1 MAVQFILGASGAG
14 KTEYLYQTVIRQA
27 AEHLDTT
34 YYFLVPEQFTLQ
46 TQKDLAMRHPAGGIF
61 NIDVISLARLSHKV
75 FEELGGE
82 KRTILKDIGKS
93 MVIKRIL
100 NECAD
105 KLALFSSNVLQSGF
119 VEEVK
124 SLLSELY
131 QYGIGEQQLREMI
144 EKTGD
149 SPLLCKKLNDVLILY
164 QAFERF
170 LGERYMTSEGIYDV
184 LAECIEESNLLKKCV
199 IVMDGF
205 TGFTPSQY
213 ALLKKLMQQ
222 AENLYLAFTLEE
234 GAYRRMERAG
244 MPRSHELFYMSCRSL
259 KQVEE
264 LARDAKCEV
273 LPPVFPKPERTRY
286 QEGSLLA
293 HLEHQLFRYPVQP
306 MKEEAYKQA
315 AFTEGG
321 CTPELVLQEEA
332 GSREECRFAA
342 TEAARLI
349 QEEGYRYRDIAVICS
364 DITAYGE
371 RLLQEFE
378 KAGLPAFLDYKKN
391 MSENLCADY
400 LRATLKIAEQGLTT
414 ENVISYLKNILSGWQ
429 PEDVWIL
436 ENYCLA
442 VGVKGWQFSHE
453 WKKTYRTHTE
463 ISLSKLNELRV
474 RVVEELSPVLTL
486 FGKKDATVKE
496 WTTGLFFFLKE
507 RRVEQRL
514 RSMQEE
520 FLKQGDRLRA
530 REYAQVYRVL
540 LELFDQLVELMP
552 EEHLTKKEYRE
563 LVETGLHEAKVGL
576 VPTGSEQIVIGDME
590 RTRLKDIRAL
600 FFLGVNDG
608 RIPAPGGGRGILSDK
623 DRKQLLEG
631 NLELSPDSAAKA
643 CFGQFYLY
651 MNMTKP
657 KEHLYLTYAR
667 VGDDGKSARI
677 SYLIGKVKALF
688 PELSIGVTKESS
700 AEALVQND
708 LGRRAFLDGLRKF
721 AAGEAEEEFAELYRF
736 FSAHAGEKE
745 KERLLMA
752 AAARQE
758 REQLQTETAK
768 RLYGERLLGSV
779 TRLEQY
785 AACAFAHF
793 LKYGLMLEERKEY
806 ELAAPD
812 VGNLYHDA
820 LKRFGEELL
829 ARGTLWQE
837 IDPEERNI
845 LAGQCARA
853 AVEDYM
859 NDIFASSSKNAYMVQ
874 RVERTLKRTVEVL
887 SEQLN
892 GSGFTPAGF
901 EEEFYHTDRNLS
913 LYGKIDRY
921 DTCEIDGKRY
931 IKIVDYKS
939 GIKDFEPERLYYG
952 LTMQLA
958 TYMTAAVER
967 FQGIPAAMF
976 YYHIDNPI
984 VDKSDNPKLEILK
997 KLRVK
1002 GLVNEKTKV
1011 IQNLDHAFLDAA
1023 GGLAASVK
1031 SFRIPVETDKEG
1043 HLKKSSKVADAERFA
1058 QISDFVFDKLSKEGQ
1073 QILEGDVRIAPYRLG
1088 NSNACEYCS
1097 YTAVC
1102 GFDKRNG
1109 STYRVLPHKTDEEA
1123 WDAIKNSNRPDD
1135 ARLKFRMM

>member
-1 MAVQFILGASGAG
+1 MAVQFILGASGSG
-14 KTEYLYQTVIRQA
+14 KTEYLYQTVIQLA
-27 AEHLDTT
+27 AGHPDTT

-46 TQKDLAMRHPAGGIF
+46 TQKDLAVRHPAGGIF

-82 KRTILKDIGKS
+82 RRTVLKDIGKS
-93 MVIKRIL
+93 MVVKRIL

-105 KLALFSSNVLQSGF
+105 KLSLFSSNVLQSGF

-144 EKTGD
+144 EKTAD

-164 QAFERF
+164 QAFDRF

-184 LAECIEESNLLKKCV
+184 LAECIEESRLLKKCV

-222 AENLYLAFTLEE
+222 AQDVYLAFTLEE
-234 GAYRRMERAG
+234 GAYRRMEKNG

-264 LARDAKCEV
+264 LASEAKCKV
-273 LPPVFPKPERTRY
+273 LPPIFPKPERTRY
-286 QEGSLLA
+286 QEGSILA

-306 MKEEAYKQA
+306 MKEEAYSRALSAKRTLEEEKQA
-315 AFTEGG
+315 A
-321 CTPELVLQEEA
+321 PELVLYEA
-332 GSREECRFAA
+332 SGGTEECRFAA

-349 QEEGYRYRDIAVICS
+349 QEEGFRYRDIAVICS
-364 DITAYGE
+364 DITVYGE
-371 RLLQEFE
+371 SLMQEFE

-400 LRATLKIAEQGLTT
+400 LRAVLKIAEQGITA

-429 PEDVWIL
+429 PEDVWAL

-442 VGVKGWQFSHE
+442 VGIKGWQFSHE
-453 WKKTYRTHTE
+453 WKKVYRTRTDV
-463 ISLSKLNELRV
+463 SLSKLNELRS
-474 RVVEELSPVLTL
+474 RVIEELSPVLTL
-486 FGKKDATVKE
+486 FGQKNATVKD

-507 RRVEQRL
+507 RGVEQKL

-520 FLKQGDRLRA
+520 FLKNGDRLRA

-540 LELFDQLVELMP
+540 LELFDQLVELLS
-552 EEHLTKKEYRE
+552 EEKLSKREYRE

-600 FFLGVNDG
+600 FFLGINDG
-608 RIPAPGGGRGILSDK
+608 RIPAPGSGRGILSDK
-623 DRKQLLEG
+623 DRQQLAAG

-667 VGDDGKSARI
+667 VGEDGKTVRI
-677 SYLIGKVKALF
+677 SYLVGKVKALF
-688 PELSIGVTKESS
+688 PKLTVQTRKEDS

-708 LGRRAFLDGLRKF
+708 LGKTAFLDGLRKF

-736 FSAHAGEKE
+736 FSAHAKEGE
-745 KERLLMA
+745 KERLLEA
-752 AAARQE
+752 AAARPAEE
-758 REQLQTETAK
+758 RLRAETAK

-793 LKYGLMLEERKEY
+793 LKYGLGLEERKEY

-820 LKRFGEELL
+820 LKRFGEELIS
-829 ARGTLWQE
+829 RGMLWQ
-837 IDPEERNI
+837 DLTKEERDT
-845 LAGQCARA
+845 LAGKCAKA
-853 AVEDYM
+853 AVEDYA

-874 RVERTLKRTVEVL
+874 RVERTLERTAEVL
-887 SEQLN
+887 AEQLS
-892 GSGFTPAGF
+892 GSAFVPAGF

-921 DTCEIDGKRY
+921 DTCEIDGKQY

-939 GIKDFEPERLYYG
+939 GIKDFEVERLYYG

-958 TYMTAAVER
+958 VYMTAAVER
-967 FQGIPAAMF
+967 FKGIPAAMF

-984 VDKSDNPKLEILK
+984 VDKNDDPRLEILK

-1002 GLVNEKTKV
+1002 GLVNSKIEV
-1011 IQNLDHAFLDAA
+1011 IKSLDHAFFDAA

-1043 HLKKSSKVADAERFA
+1043 KLKKSSKVADTKRFE
-1058 QISDFVFDKLSKEGQ
+1058 QISDFVFRKLAKEGQ
-1073 QILEGDVRIAPYRLG
+1073 QILEGDVRIAPYKLG
-1088 NSNACEYCS
+1088 DGDACEYCT
-1097 YTAVC
+1097 YAAVC

-1109 STYRVLPHKTDEEA
+1109 STYRVLPHKTEEEV
-1123 WDAIKNSNRPDD
+1123 WDAMEREK
-1135 ARLKFRMM
+1135 